1 MAFTTIDPNLRKPE
15 ITPAQEAA
23 LMRHVGYNGPL
34 EEASVRLSP
43 EQKTKLT
50 IMAKAFKSMRAGKM
64 PIKTGDTIGVAKGG
78 YLFSPDELNDPRVKN
93 RMKDNPEFS
102 EFSVDQQDATANKM
116 QQRFAQ
122 PEDRMRQQ
130 PVRGYAQGGDGFN
143 QDADT
148 DSEIAQQKAA
158 DDARLAAQQQP
169 PTPPVAPAPVQP
181 RPPETGG
188 VYEPAPKI
196 NEPQA
201 TLPGGLMQPLAPNM
215 YNNALPLPPS
225 KRPANVPDW
234 MVANPNFNPM
244 GRYATVMRTYTN
256 PVTGE
261 TYDGTG
267 AGQYMVDP
275 KIGKDATTYDVTTNQ
290 VPRKAIDPRALE
302 RQRQPIQKNPN
313 LLEGYY
319 DSPEFQKTRNFGGAA
334 TADMGGVNPYT
345 GSIGGSSSI
354 AGMNVRAYED
364 YLNRTGNTSYLRGGA
379 DYVEPESI
387 TKYNQDQAEGRRG
400 FEAQRPQVDGTL
412 GTPIDRPLSP
422 DLQKRVDSGDMID
435 GRTLTPAELAQVEV
449 QPIMMR
455 GGMGTFYRMKLNGK
469 SIILTTEQKRPLID
483 DRNARYKEFADSQGL
498 LQSAP
503 IAPNGDI
510 TMATPQYQAQA
521 GQTADPAATPEVPLT
536 PVQQLAADQATTMAN
551 VYGDPS
557 KVITPGNVVSTPSGP
572 DTTIAAG
579 TGEVSSTDPSV
590 AIPGATGVATTT
602 APAVEGPKGVMSTS
616 NVAPSVAAA
625 ASTMT
630 SATGTVGADSQV
642 TAATDETSAVST
654 LKAEQ
659 GTATLMTNPVQ
670 RKIEA
675 GELVT
680 GVADATTAAAF
691 TEQVQAATALP
702 SVKATVQGQLAT
714 LMDDFADGKSPVWA
728 AGAMRAA
735 NAAMAARGLGASS
748 MAGQAI
754 IQATMEAALPIAQ
767 ADAQVTAQFEAQNLS
782 NRQQRAM
789 LAAEQRANF
798 MGMEFTQEF
807 QARVQ
812 NSARIGDI
820 ANMNFTAEQ
829 QIALENSKIAN
840 TMNLANLSNSQ
851 AVVMAEAAALS
862 NLEMSNLNNRQQA
875 AVQNAQNFMQMDMQN
890 LGNAQQ
896 TTMFKQQQI
905 MQSLFTDQAA
915 ANVTSQINA
924 ASENQTQ
931 QFFASLVSQAQQF
944 NATQTNAMSQFDAG
958 QVNTIK
964 RFNKEIENQRDQFN
978 ATNRLV
984 IAQAN
989 TKWRQNIA
997 TIDTA
1002 AQNEANMQYAK
1013 SINDLT
1019 STAIDQLW
1027 QRERDLMGFAFKAS
1041 ESASDRAL
1049 KVALQELD
1057 SAAKES
1063 LQDDIG
1069 KGAFLGTILDGV
1081 VGSIFGT

>member
-1 MAFTTIDPNLRKPE
+1 
-15 ITPAQEAA
+15 
-23 LMRHVGYNGPL
+23 
-34 EEASVRLSP
+34 
-43 EQKTKLT
+43 
-50 IMAKAFKSMRAGKM
+50 
-64 PIKTGDTIGVAKGG
+64 
-78 YLFSPDELNDPRVKN
+78 
-93 RMKDNPEFS
+93 
-102 EFSVDQQDATANKM
+102 
-116 QQRFAQ
+116 
-122 PEDRMRQQ
+122 
-130 PVRGYAQGGDGFN
+130 
-143 QDADT
+143 
-148 DSEIAQQKAA
+148 
-158 DDARLAAQQQP
+158 
-169 PTPPVAPAPVQP
+169 
-181 RPPETGG
+181 
-188 VYEPAPKI
+188 
-196 NEPQA
+196 
-201 TLPGGLMQPLAPNM
+201 
-215 YNNALPLPPS
+215 
-225 KRPANVPDW
+225 
-234 MVANPNFNPM
+234 
-244 GRYATVMRTYTN
+244 
-256 PVTGE
+256 
-261 TYDGTG
+261 
-267 AGQYMVDP
+267 
-275 KIGKDATTYDVTTNQ
+275 
-290 VPRKAIDPRALE
+290 
-302 RQRQPIQKNPN
+302 
-313 LLEGYY
+313 
-319 DSPEFQKTRNFGGAA
+319 
-334 TADMGGVNPYT
+334 
-345 GSIGGSSSI
+345 
-354 AGMNVRAYED
+354 
-364 YLNRTGNTSYLRGGA
+364 
-379 DYVEPESI
+379 
-387 TKYNQDQAEGRRG
+387 
-400 FEAQRPQVDGTL
+400 
-412 GTPIDRPLSP
+412 
-422 DLQKRVDSGDMID
+422 
-435 GRTLTPAELAQVEV
+435 
-449 QPIMMR
+449 
-455 GGMGTFYRMKLNGK
+455 
-469 SIILTTEQKRPLID
+469 
-483 DRNARYKEFADSQGL
+483 
-498 LQSAP
+498 
-503 IAPNGDI
+503 
-510 TMATPQYQAQA
+510 
-521 GQTADPAATPEVPLT
+521 
-536 PVQQLAADQATTMAN
+536 
-551 VYGDPS
+551 
-557 KVITPGNVVSTPSGP
+557 
-572 DTTIAAG
+572 
-579 TGEVSSTDPSV
+579 
-590 AIPGATGVATTT
+590 
-602 APAVEGPKGVMSTS
+602 MSTS

-820 ANMNFTAEQ
+820 ANMNFTADQ
-829 QIALENSKIAN
+829 QVALENSKIAN

-1049 KVALQELD
+1049 QVALQELD

-1081 VGSIFGT
+1081 VGSIFGTRKKV

>member
-1 MAFTTIDPNLRKPE
+1 V

-64 PIKTGDTIGVAKGG
+64 PIKTKNTIGAAKGG
-78 YLFSPDELNDPRVKN
+78 YLFAPDELNNPRVKD

-102 EFSVDQQDATANKM
+102 EFSVDQQDAAANKM

-122 PEDRMRQQ
+122 PEDRMQK
-130 PVRGYAQGGDGFN
+130 PARGYAVGGIFGGGRTQINNNQPNNMSDLSKPLGSLVSGLFARQQQPTTAKQTLPGMGLDNFGPGGVDPRIPNFNDGQKRNPTPPPSPPGGLPDTGTRLPENTKPNDGKTYMPSMPTPRGPVLQEGFDLFAPIAN
-143 QDADT
+143 EPVKPPVESRLEYDPNSIYISPDTGNRLAYAVDSNGKVNKNNSLNVDMADQRRKARYQEALT
-148 DSEIAQQKAA
+148 KYNAQKAA
-158 DDARLAAQQQP
+158 LGENFTNQQLKD
-169 PTPPVAPAPVQP
+169 
-181 RPPETGG
+181 
-188 VYEPAPKI
+188 YNIKI
-196 NEPQA
+196 GRE
-201 TLPGGLMQPLAPNM
+201 
-215 YNNALPLPPS
+215 NAI
-225 KRPANVPDW
+225 KN
-234 MVANPNFNPM
+234 NPNIE
-244 GRYATVMRTYTN
+244 V
-256 PVTGE
+256 
-261 TYDGTG
+261 
-267 AGQYMVDP
+267 
-275 KIGKDATTYDVTTNQ
+275 
-290 VPRKAIDPRALE
+290 
-302 RQRQPIQKNPN
+302 
-313 LLEGYY
+313 GYY
-319 DSPEFQKTRNFGGAA
+319 DSPEYQKVRDFRGPVNMAVGS
-334 TADMGGVNPYT
+334 NPYF
-345 GSIGGSSSI
+345 GSFGSSTI
-354 AGMNVRAYED
+354 AGMTAKAYEA
-364 YLNRTGNTSYLRGGA
+364 YLNRTGNTSYLQGGA
-379 DYVEPESI
+379 DFKVAKNYLKPSFGSLE
-387 TKYNQDQAEGRRG
+387 TQKEG
-400 FEAQRPQVDGTL
+400 P
-412 GTPIDRPLSP
+412 
-422 DLQKRVDSGDMID
+422 
-435 GRTLTPAELAQVEV
+435 
-449 QPIMMR
+449 
-455 GGMGTFYRMKLNGK
+455 
-469 SIILTTEQKRPLID
+469 
-483 DRNARYKEFADSQGL
+483 
-498 LQSAP
+498 LQSAE
-503 IAPNGDI
+503 GDNN
-510 TMATPQYQAQA
+510 MATPQYQAQA
-521 GQTADPAATPEVPLT
+521 GQTADPVATPGATREVPLT
-536 PVQQLAADQATTMAN
+536 PVQKLAADQATTIAN

-579 TGEVSSTDPSV
+579 TGSVSSTDPSV
-590 AIPGATGVATTT
+590 AIPGATGVATAT
-602 APAVEGPKGVMSTS
+602 APAVEGPKGLMSTS
-616 NVAPSVAAA
+616 NVAPSIAAA

-654 LKAEQ
+654 LKAKQ

-675 GELVT
+675 GELIT
-680 GVADATTAAAF
+680 GVADASTAAAF

-748 MAGQAI
+748 IAGQAI

-820 ANMNFTAEQ
+820 ANMNFTADQ
-829 QIALENSKIAN
+829 QVALENSKIAN

-915 ANVTSQINA
+915 ANATSQINA

-931 QFFASLVSQAQQF
+931 QFFASLVSQSQQF

-1049 KVALQELD
+1049 QVALQEM
-1057 SAAKES
+1057 SADAKER

-1081 VGSIFGT
+1081 IGTIF